1 MGKQVPLEPYWFDV
15 AFVEVDLRC
24 SLVYLIGH
32 VGLIFFFSFSKG
44 LYLRI
49 LIVSFR
55 SFADLLKLLYCH
67 CVTFG
72 LLMAS

>member
-32 VGLIFFFSFSKG
+32 VGLIFFFFFFEG
-44 LYLRI
+44 AI
-49 LIVSFR
+49 
-55 SFADLLKLLYCH
+55 FADSYRQFQIFCGFAKALILSLCNLWALN
-67 CVTFG
+67 G
-72 LLMAS
+72 